1 MADSWGEKLT
11 ASISVL
17 TLGLGIVAAV
27 LGVPNWW
34 LIFVVGWL
42 VLTPLSAILFDVDD
56 EAEGTLE
63 PPSPPRP
70 SEWSEADADQSA
82 TGGSESTQDALE
94 TLRDRYARGE
104 LSEEQ
109 FERKLEKLL
118 QTETVE
124 DARDRMA
131 DAAERSRERE
141 GERDADREREPER

>member
-17 TLGLGIVAAV
+17 TLGLGVVAAV
-27 LGVPNWW
+27 LGVNNWW

-56 EAEGTLE
+56 EADHAHE
-63 PPSPPRP
+63 PTSPPTM
-70 SEWSEADADQSA
+70 SEEDVEAS
-82 TGGSESTQDALE
+82 TESGESTQDALD

-131 DAAERSRERE
+131 DAAERSSERE
-141 GERDADREREPER
+141 AERDADREHEPER